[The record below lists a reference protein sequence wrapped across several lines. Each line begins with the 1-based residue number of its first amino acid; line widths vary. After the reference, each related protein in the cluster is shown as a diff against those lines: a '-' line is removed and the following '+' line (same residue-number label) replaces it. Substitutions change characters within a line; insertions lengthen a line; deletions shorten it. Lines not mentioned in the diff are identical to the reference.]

1 MIGEFD
7 MDDSETTNT
16 VMLDSFD
23 CDIISKKLAAINNK
37 VRFSILEILRDNKKE
52 PLYSRELNSFLLN
65 KYNISITVQMLG
77 QHLKQLVESDLIEEV
92 PVKKELA
99 NKIGRR
105 NVNGYLLKNI
115 AFLDLF
121 LEISFF
127 SDEVLSFFDLHESN
141 LNSGDDSHCILTIFN
156 GPDRGKT
163 FKVAKGETILIGRK
177 SNFTEDDFDSP
188 AILLDNEY
196 ETVSNVSKPHL
207 KLFNRDGK
215 WCILDEGSS
224 NGTFVRDDEIIVG
237 KPTPIRNNSFIKLSR
252 GNGGA
257 VIYCSY

>member
-1 MIGEFD
+1 
-7 MDDSETTNT
+7 MDDSQTTNT

-23 CDIISKKLAAINNK
+23 CDLISKKLAAINNK

-52 PLYSRELNSFLLN
+52 PLYSREINTILLN

-77 QHLKQLVESDLIEEV
+77 QHLKQLVESELIAEI
-92 PVKKELA
+92 PVKKEVA

-105 NVNGYLLKNI
+105 NVNGYLLKST

-121 LEISFF
+121 LEITFF

-141 LNSGDDSHCILTIFN
+141 LKSVDDSHCTLTVFN
-156 GPDRGKT
+156 GSDKGKT
-163 FKVAKGETILIGRK
+163 FKVGEGETILIGRK
-177 SNFTEDDFDSP
+177 SNFSEDDFDSP
-188 AILLDNEY
+188 VLLLDNEY

-207 KLFNRDGK
+207 KLFNRDGE
-215 WCILDEGSS
+215 WYILDEGSS
-224 NGTFVRDDEIIVG
+224 NGTFIRDDEILIG
-237 KPTPIRNNSFIKLSR
+237 KPTRIRNNSFIKLSR
-252 GNGGA
+252 GDGGV

>member
-1 MIGEFD
+1 MIKKLFLFIAVLLCSIALFAQNSDWGGVKGTVVNRAGRIPVAEASITLTQAGEAVTSATSDADGRFLIEGLPNGMYDMTIKAPGFLDANVNVTVEGYVKDLIFVGMVMEQVVTDVDDSNFAEFD

-92 PVKKELA
+92 PVKKEVA

-105 NVNGYLLKNI
+105 NVNGYLLKNT

-121 LEISFF
+121 LVE
-127 SDEVLSFFDLHESN
+127 E
-141 LNSGDDSHCILTIFN
+141 
-156 GPDRGKT
+156 
-163 FKVAKGETILIGRK
+163 
-177 SNFTEDDFDSP
+177 
-188 AILLDNEY
+188 
-196 ETVSNVSKPHL
+196 
-207 KLFNRDGK
+207 
-215 WCILDEGSS
+215 
-224 NGTFVRDDEIIVG
+224 
-237 KPTPIRNNSFIKLSR
+237 
-252 GNGGA
+252 
-257 VIYCSY
+257 